1 MHQFSY
7 NENFKDIAIPEHNN
21 KIKCLQVRLKEL
33 EDMQQNEVLTDEQNT
48 EISNIH
54 REIDIRK
61 KLISDIQ
68 NNN

>member
-7 NENFKDIAIPEHNN
+7 NENFRGIAIPEHNK

-54 REIDIRK
+54 KEIEYRK